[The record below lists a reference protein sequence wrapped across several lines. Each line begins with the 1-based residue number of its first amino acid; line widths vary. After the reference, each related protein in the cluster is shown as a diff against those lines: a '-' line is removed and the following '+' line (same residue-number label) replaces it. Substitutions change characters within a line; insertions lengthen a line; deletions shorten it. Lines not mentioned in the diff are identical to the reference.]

1 MDGVVTRSAFLGY
14 PQEAPSDHVPR
25 KYVQSAFQPLKYIV
39 RLLPGN
45 SLSRYNPGFPP
56 QEIVHGPQRIG

>member
-1 MDGVVTRSAFLGY
+1 MHGVSVPGLTSGGAR
-14 PQEAPSDHVPR
+14 DHVVR
-25 KYVQSAFQPLKYIV
+25 KYVQRAFQPLKYIV
-39 RLLPGN
+39 GLLLD

>member
-56 QEIVHGPQRIG
+56 K

>member
-1 MDGVVTRSAFLGY
+1 ML
-14 PQEAPSDHVPR
+14 R

-39 RLLPGN
+39 GLLLD